1 MTFAGMKLTQFGWP
15 LVKFYSILDSTK
27 QHRLFLQ
34 AAYSHSNS
42 WVMIS
47 TLNPS
52 FPEIQREQIN
62 SLYLSFANEKL

>member
-1 MTFAGMKLTQFGWP
+1 
-15 LVKFYSILDSTK
+15 
-27 QHRLFLQ
+27 
-34 AAYSHSNS
+34 
-42 WVMIS
+42 MIS